1 MIDVYMLG
9 MYLNLR
15 CHVFLE
21 VLPNSSASPKKGDF
35 LGCRKY
41 LLSKKKQLRPNS
53 AQFHE
58 PKISFRENNKNY
70 TIGLID
76 NRLNFWNIF

>member
-21 VLPNSSASPKKGDF
+21 VLPNSSASPKKKIF

-41 LLSKKKQLRPNS
+41 LLFEKTIEAKFGS
-53 AQFHE
+53 
-58 PKISFRENNKNY
+58 ISCTK
-70 TIGLID
+70 
-76 NRLNFWNIF
+76 NIFP

>member
-21 VLPNSSASPKKGDF
+21 VLPNSSASQKKGDF
-35 LGCRKY
+35 ILGCRKY
-41 LLSKKKQLRPNS
+41 LLSEKTIEAKFGS
-53 AQFHE
+53 
-58 PKISFRENNKNY
+58 ISCTK
-70 TIGLID
+70 
-76 NRLNFWNIF
+76 NIFP